1 MLFYESSCRG
11 VALCNMTME
20 TRWIPPA
27 PTHEVIDATTSAIGA
42 SVVDLHSEIVVSDP
56 LEQYNATP
64 FTPRTYAPSKDV
76 VKLHGFT
83 RFGHTNNVETLIT
96 GLSDNESE
104 LTTTY
109 ILGVTSGPPPPA
121 RRS

>member
-1 MLFYESSCRG
+1 
-11 VALCNMTME
+11 ME

-27 PTHEVIDATTSAIGA
+27 PAHEEIDTTTSAIGT
-42 SVVDLHSEIVVSDP
+42 SVVADLHSEIVVSDP

-64 FTPRTYAPSKDV
+64 FTPKTYAPSKDV

-96 GLSDNESE
+96 GLSDNDSE
-104 LTTTY
+104 LTTNY
-109 ILGVTSGPPPPA
+109 ILGVTSGA
-121 RRS
+121 NFRVGA

>member
-1 MLFYESSCRG
+1 
-11 VALCNMTME
+11 MTME

-109 ILGVTSGPPPPA
+109 ILGVTSGVNFRVCASPPPP
-121 RRS
+121 SMTQLK